1 MSQKPLNRRDAETIM
16 IALDQVSQ
24 TIDVLD
30 GVVNRLKLY
39 LQARLDQNDEP
50 RLRSPASS
58 AGTSAS
64 STDKTGEHDIA
75 KDLPIH

>member
-1 MSQKPLNRRDAETIM
+1 MSQKHLNRRDAETIM

-39 LQARLDQNDEP
+39 LHARLDQDDEP
-50 RLRSPASS
+50 RLQRQAPTAASS
-58 AGTSAS
+58 AE
-64 STDKTGEHDIA
+64 KTGEHEAI

>member
-39 LQARLDQNDEP
+39 LQARLEDDEP
-50 RLRSPASS
+50 RSRRPAATNS
-58 AGTSAS
+58 ATGTE
-64 STDKTGEHDIA
+64 KTGEHEA
-75 KDLPIH
+75 TKDLPIH

>member
-1 MSQKPLNRRDAETIM
+1 MSQKHLNRRDAETIM

-39 LQARLDQNDEP
+39 VQTRLDQDEP
-50 RLRSPASS
+50 RLRSPAP
-58 AGTSAS
+58 AAATGAE
-64 STDKTGEHDIA
+64 KTGEHEAI